1 MSQQPTSV
9 VEKTLASLQEQAA
22 PPVPAP
28 ASSPPLTAEMLV
40 AVMSAAM
47 TAAVAPL
54 MARLDRIEGG
64 RPAALPAS
72 APQKSDRAL
81 VVELVDE
88 HCHRTRER
96 HRDVWK
102 WLYRQYQRYGHGDIY
117 VQAGRNHREK
127 IAEIEHAGKMAT
139 FLQIVRQELPK
150 KPIGAAPEPSASTGT
165 APAQGQAP
173 TGVFQEA
180 LAAKGMTLADL
191 ALGTG
196 LASSTLS
203 KYARGH
209 VPGRRA
215 RDKIA
220 TALSRSA
227 RELWGAQ
234 PPAPVPCFTVPLVT
248 RRCVG
253 SEPEPTR

>member
-1 MSQQPTSV
+1 MSQQQPMSV
-9 VEKTLASLQEQAA
+9 VEKTVASLGQ
-22 PPVPAP
+22 PMPGP
-28 ASSPPLTAEMLV
+28 ASASPSLTVEML
-40 AVMSAAM
+40 ATAM
-47 TAAVAPL
+47 TAAVSAAMAPV

-64 RPAALPAS
+64 RQAALPAP

-127 IAEIEHAGKMAT
+127 IAEIEHTGKMST
-139 FLQIVRQELPK
+139 FLQIVQQELPK
-150 KPIGAAPEPSASTGT
+150 KPPGSVPEPRMPSS
-165 APAQGQAP
+165 PQGQAP

-191 ALGTG
+191 ALNTG

-209 VPGRRA
+209 VPGKRA

-220 TALSRSA
+220 AVLSRSA
-227 RELWGAQ
+227 RELWATQ
-234 PPAPVPCFTVPLVT
+234 APAPIQTS
-248 RRCVG
+248 G
-253 SEPEPTR
+253 A